1 MNAVH
6 LPRPLHPEGP
16 AEENVRSTRRCVFR
30 GSSFSTEVL
39 SDRASARN
47 TGGVARYARYT
58 VWRPMRARL
67 DYLHLPLTADART
80 KILTR

>member
-30 GSSFSTEVL
+30 GSSSRLSRLKSSLTEPRRGIPVGLPATPVTPYGGPCGLASTTYISRL
-39 SDRASARN
+39 L
-47 TGGVARYARYT
+47 
-58 VWRPMRARL
+58 PMLER
-67 DYLHLPLTADART
+67 
-80 KILTR
+80 KS